1 MKKIII
7 AAATVLAMTACSTQ
21 TNPFLTEWDTPYGI
35 PPFDKIGVEDYI
47 PAIKAGIDGQN
58 AEIQAIVDNQ
68 EAPSFDNVIAALD
81 RSGGLLAKVSGVLFN
96 VAETDNSPELEAVVE
111 EVTPL
116 LSGHSDNIYMNKAL
130 YAKVAVVYNAPQ
142 DALTR
147 EQQVTLKK
155 TYDAFERNGVGLSD
169 EQQAEL
175 RNINTEIAA
184 KTNKIGNNILA
195 ENNAFKAEFGI
206 SISAYP
212 DAMTNTDDR
221 ALREKMFRAYSSR
234 GHNGN
239 ANDNRQLIL
248 DVIRLRLRKAQ
259 IMGYSNSADFT
270 LADKM
275 AHDHE
280 TVDAFLDGIM
290 KAAVVKAREEIADM
304 KAVAGHD
311 IEPWDWWYYA
321 EKVRKVRYDLDEE
334 AIKPYFEAENV
345 KKGLFLAAKT
355 LYGVNVEEISGV
367 PVYNPAVQTYKIT
380 EEDGSLVGIFTT
392 DYFPRASKRG
402 GAWMNNVREQYV
414 DAAGNDIRPII
425 VNVGNFSAPGENG
438 VALLSSDDVETAFHE
453 FGHALH
459 GLLTRCHYKTVS
471 GTNVARDF
479 VEMFSQFNENWA
491 FQPWLLKQYATHWQ
505 TGEVIPEALV
515 EKIIA
520 AGKFNQG
527 FMTTEL
533 CAASILDMKW
543 HELESI
549 PADAGVEFID
559 EFEARVCKEM
569 GLIDEIIPR
578 YRTTYFNHIFS
589 SGYNAGYYGYLWA
602 EVLDKD
608 AFSIF
613 EENGTWNKEL
623 ARKFR
628 ATFLERG
635 GSEEP
640 MTLYKE
646 FAGREPDNQA
656 FLRGRGLI

>member
-21 TNPFLTEWDTPYGI
+21 TNPFLTEWNTPYGI
-35 PPFDKIGVEDYI
+35 PPFGEIGVEDYI
-47 PAIKAGIDGQN
+47 PAIKAGIEEQN
-58 AEIQAIVDNQ
+58 AEIQDIVDNQ
-68 EAPSFDNVIAALD
+68 EAPSFDNVIVALD

-116 LSGHSDNIYMNKAL
+116 LSGHSDNIYMNKVL
-130 YAKVAVVYNAPQ
+130 YAKVAAVYNAPQ

-169 EQQAEL
+169 ELQAEL

-290 KAAVVKAREEIADM
+290 KAAVVKAKEEIADM

-321 EKVRKVRYDLDEE
+321 EKVRKARYDLDEE

-559 EFEARVCKEM
+559 EFESKVCKEM

-589 SGYNAGYYGYLWA
+589 SGYNAGYYGYLWS

-613 EENGTWNKEL
+613 EANGTWNKEL
-623 ARKFR
+623 ARKFK